1 MSLINSIKGKQQP
14 EIKLIDYKA
23 AAAILGL
30 SPKTVSNGGAG
41 TGKLK
46 KRMAGRTIRFIE
58 SEVIAFRDSLL
69 NEQSH

>member
-1 MSLINSIKGKQQP
+1 MSLINSIKRER

-30 SPKTVSNGGAG
+30 APKTVLNGGAG

-46 KRMAGRTIRFIE
+46 KRVGPRTVRFIE
-58 SEVIAFRDSLL
+58 SEVLAHRDALL